1 MRNEEESVSISSI
14 NLSLS
19 CLNSTPTQ
27 QISPR
32 DKYVIN

>member
-1 MRNEEESVSISSI
+1 MRNEEESVSISRV
-14 NLSLS
+14 NPSLS
-19 CLNSTPTQ
+19 YLNFTQNQ